1 MFTAVIIAC
10 HVASAD
16 MCMTIT
22 DNRGPYETE
31 ERCKERIDE
40 MAYDLMGLW
49 TTYRMP
55 MIFKMTSCL
64 TGDGTEVFT

>member
-10 HVASAD
+10 HIANTE

-31 ERCKERIDE
+31 ERCKARIEE
-40 MAYDLMGLW
+40 MSEDLIGLW
-49 TTYRMP
+49 ISQKMP
-55 MIFKMTSCL
+55 MVFKITSCV
-64 TGDGTEVFT
+64 TDDQKGIQT

>member
-1 MFTAVIIAC
+1 MFTAIILTC
-10 HVASAD
+10 HVANAD

-31 ERCKERIDE
+31 ARCEERIDE
-40 MAYDLMGLW
+40 MIHDLIGLW
-49 TTYRMP
+49 MTYRVP

>member
-1 MFTAVIIAC
+1 
-10 HVASAD
+10 
-16 MCMTIT
+16 MTIT

-49 TTYRMP
+49 TAHRMP

>member
-1 MFTAVIIAC
+1 
-10 HVASAD
+10 

-31 ERCKERIDE
+31 ARCEERIDE
-40 MAYDLMGLW
+40 MIHDLIGLW
-49 TTYRMP
+49 MTYRVP